1 MSRHLLRH
9 SRVKQKHPHAFQNP
23 SAPSLPPP
31 LRPSTS
37 LSLGTM
43 ASAHQAPMGSDRCLP
58 TPPPP
63 AWPAPRRPAHPDFTF
78 SVLTRTRGLCCGDS
92 GSKQGPEQPL
102 PTSRASS
109 GKFQGA
115 WKKGC
120 TGRWDPRAQ
129 PQRQGHW
136 IPPLPTGSSA
146 GQHPPQPGTQGPRQ
160 GKATAGPGPALGCLA
175 WRKSQASHIKT
186 SWPPTISGVSVP
198 VTGSL
203 SSLWGLWSPSPSP
216 IFLDAL

>member
-31 LRPSTS
+31 LCPSTS

-43 ASAHQAPMGSDRCLP
+43 ASAHQAPMGSDRYLP

-63 AWPAPRRPAHPDFTF
+63 AWPAPRQPAHPDFTF

-92 GSKQGPEQPL
+92 GSKQSPEQPL

-115 WKKGC
+115 WKKAC

-136 IPPLPTGSSA
+136 IPPLLDRVLS
-146 GQHPPQPGTQGPRQ
+146 R
-160 GKATAGPGPALGCLA
+160 TA
-175 WRKSQASHIKT
+175 
-186 SWPPTISGVSVP
+186 PPTARHAGTKAGKSHRR
-198 VTGSL
+198 TR
-203 SSLWGLWSPSPSP
+203 SSPRMPGLTYKDRLASDHLWGFSACDRQLFFPLGSVVPEP
-216 IFLDAL
+216 